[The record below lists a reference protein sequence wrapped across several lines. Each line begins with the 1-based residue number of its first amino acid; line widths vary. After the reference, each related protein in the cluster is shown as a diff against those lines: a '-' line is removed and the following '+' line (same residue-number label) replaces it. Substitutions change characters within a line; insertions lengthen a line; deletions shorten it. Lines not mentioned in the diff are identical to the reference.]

1 LQVTNITILK
11 KEVVLLYQKFL
22 NIISEKGISPYRV
35 AKDTGISTATMSDWK
50 MGRYKPKLDK
60 LQKIATYLGVSLEE
74 LI

>member
-1 LQVTNITILK
+1 M
-11 KEVVLLYQKFL
+11 YQKFL